1 MTSDSTIQSSGLDRV
16 EHPLRRRFL
25 IILYREQESRV
36 LELAEGKEI
45 VVGRGDEVELT
56 IEDSKISRRHA
67 RLWREGNKVFMED
80 LGSTNGTRVNGVTV
94 QGTHR
99 LGPGDEVGVGAATL
113 VVSSLA
119 LTAGPHRILTDGEF
133 EERLEAEADRAKRY
147 RRPLSLVMLR
157 LAGQLE
163 SVRGDLAA
171 MASVLRQMDVLASY
185 GPREYALLLPEA
197 DASASHEVCSRLG
210 AAVKQDGKSK
220 LAVGSATLPTDA
232 QSAGMLIEIVRERL
246 RCARG
251 DPVLSRPQARPVGRV
266 IVSESRGMAQAMS
279 LARRVAGVSTT
290 VLILGE
296 TGSGKQVIAKE
307 IHQSSARSKGPFVHV
322 NCSAI
327 APSLMESELFGHE
340 RGAFTGAD
348 TRRSGYLEA
357 ASGGTLFLD
366 EIGELPD
373 VAQPKFL
380 HFLESQSFCRV
391 GGVRP
396 IAADVRIVAA
406 TNRDLEAEMKGGRFR
421 EDLYFRLSAFVI
433 HVPALR
439 ERPEDILPLARLF
452 CTEFADAMG
461 QQVPTL
467 SEGAEEALKQH
478 RWPGNVRQLRNAIER
493 AVVLCEGPLIEEAHL
508 PERVVAE
515 ADPAPSPQGPLEQ
528 KLTGLEQ
535 KTIEATLH
543 ECGGNQSEAARRLGI
558 SRRSLI
564 YRMKKLGI
572 H

>member
-1 MTSDSTIQSSGLDRV
+1 MTSDSTIQSSGLDR

-25 IILYREQESRV
+25 IILYRERESRV

-45 VVGRGDEVELT
+45 VVGRGDEVELA

-94 QGTHR
+94 QGPHR

-113 VVSSLA
+113 VMSSLT
-119 LTAGPHRILTDGEF
+119 LTAGPHRILTDGEL

-157 LAGQLE
+157 LDGRLE
-163 SVRGDLAA
+163 NVRGDLAA

-185 GPREYALLLPEA
+185 GPREYAILLPEA
-197 DASASHEVCSRLG
+197 DARASQEVSSRLV
-210 AAVKQDGKSK
+210 AAVGQRSKSK
-220 LAVGSATLPTDA
+220 LAVGAATLPIDA
-232 QSAGMLIEIVRERL
+232 QSAGMLVEIARERL
-246 RCARG
+246 RGARG
-251 DPVLSRPQARPVGRV
+251 DQLPSPPRARPAERV

-279 LARRVAGVSTT
+279 LARRVASVSTT

-296 TGSGKQVIAKE
+296 TGSGKQVIAEE
-307 IHQSSARSKGPFVHV
+307 IHRSSPRAKGPFVHV
-322 NCSAI
+322 NCGAI
-327 APSLMESELFGHE
+327 PPSLVESELFGHE

-348 TRRSGYLEA
+348 ARRSGYLET

-373 VAQPKFL
+373 VVQPKFL
-380 HFLESQSFCRV
+380 HFLESQAFCRV

-396 IAADVRIVAA
+396 ITADVRIVAA

-421 EDLYFRLSAFVI
+421 EDLYFRLSPFVV
-433 HVPALR
+433 HVPPLR

-467 SEGAEEALKQH
+467 SEGAEEALAQH
-478 RWPGNVRQLRNAIER
+478 SWPGNIRQLRNAIER
-493 AVVLCEGPLIEEAHL
+493 AVVLCEGRLIEEAHL

-515 ADPAPSPQGPLEQ
+515 SDPAPPQQGPLEQ

-535 KTIEATLH
+535 KTIEAMLH

-564 YRMKKLGI
+564 YRMKKLGL